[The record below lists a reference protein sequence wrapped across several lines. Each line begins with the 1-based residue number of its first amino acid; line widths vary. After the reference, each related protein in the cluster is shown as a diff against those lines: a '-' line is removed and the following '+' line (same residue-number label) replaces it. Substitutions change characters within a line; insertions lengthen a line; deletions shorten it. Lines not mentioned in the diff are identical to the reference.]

1 MKRSYLLAAVAVL
14 LVSCAGILAERSHPI
29 QAKPPAAVAAAIDE
43 LMSAPPAQTYT
54 GTIVL
59 HRSLY
64 LLRDDR
70 SDISYHLDD
79 QEMPAKFLG
88 RKVVVTGK
96 RDAADDIIYVRNI
109 EQGNG

>member
-1 MKRSYLLAAVAVL
+1 MKRSYALAAVAVL
-14 LVSCAGILAERSHPI
+14 LLSYAGLRAERSHPI
-29 QAKPPAAVAAAIDE
+29 PAKPAAAVTAAIDE
-43 LMSAPPAQTYT
+43 LISAPPAQTYT

-64 LLRDDR
+64 ILRDDR
-70 SDISYHLDD
+70 DDISYHLDD

-96 RDAADDIIYVRNI
+96 RNAAADTIYVRDI

>member
-1 MKRSYLLAAVAVL
+1 MKRFYALAAVAVL
-14 LVSCAGILAERSHPI
+14 IASYAGIRAERSHPI
-29 QAKPPAAVAAAIDE
+29 PKPVAVAAAIDE
-43 LMSAPPAQTYT
+43 LMSASPAQTYT

-64 LLRDDR
+64 VLRDDR
-70 SDISYHLDD
+70 DDISYHLDD

-96 RDAADDIIYVRNI
+96 RNAAADIIYVRNI
-109 EQGNG
+109 EQGNS